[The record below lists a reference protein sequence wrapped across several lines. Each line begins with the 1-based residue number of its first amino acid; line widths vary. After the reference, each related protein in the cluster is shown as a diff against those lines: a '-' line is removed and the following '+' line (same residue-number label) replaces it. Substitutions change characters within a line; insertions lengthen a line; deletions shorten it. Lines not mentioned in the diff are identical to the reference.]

1 MRITLSAHTDLTDET
16 SCHYRNTSIVG
27 IFEFGLVKVAKGVKA
42 DDTHMKTLQTYS
54 RIHTK
59 NKGNDERNESWK
71 NLNERGVQR
80 KIDSKAKKN

>member
-1 MRITLSAHTDLTDET
+1 M
-16 SCHYRNTSIVG
+16 
-27 IFEFGLVKVAKGVKA
+27 VKVAKGVKA